1 MRHEFEQDVDWNVLA
16 LACTISWLLGRSPK
30 TEFLASRSIKIGLRI
45 SVCWF
50 PGPEGRVLEVLVFLA
65 LRYATTCR
73 QTTIKQVI
81 PDSGNTIIEVS
92 YHGPLVCGKAILQIS
107 AASVLWSCSR
117 RTLSENSTKTE
128 HIPQHYKVTDTH
140 QILTRHCFG
149 CRSVSCPSAIIQPS
163 IVGDGNVLE
172 DSSRSNISELKVPTR
187 SRTPL
192 NHHDI
197 NRMRRYPKP
206 LPNPKPRHPQE
217 RLSP

>member
-1 MRHEFEQDVDWNVLA
+1 M
-16 LACTISWLLGRSPK
+16 
-30 TEFLASRSIKIGLRI
+30 
-45 SVCWF
+45 
-50 PGPEGRVLEVLVFLA
+50 LEVLVFLA

-206 LPNPKPRHPQE
+206 LPNPNPGTLRRGFSHE
-217 RLSP
+217 RGGSLWLQTAPTSNSYSGTLGMLCRRFVAYMLGL